1 MSKTKTAW
9 EELGFADTIPMDKI
23 KASIPMIELSKYNQ
37 MVDDRNFYKEKAQTL
52 TAENKELKNEINTAI
67 FISSAATAF
76 IIFSVLAMFLFLKR
90 FKIVKRE
97 V

>member
-1 MSKTKTAW
+1 MSRDIYK
-9 EELGFADTIPMDKI
+9 ELGFADTIPMDKI

>member
-1 MSKTKTAW
+1 
-9 EELGFADTIPMDKI
+9 
-23 KASIPMIELSKYNQ
+23 MIELSKYNQ

-67 FISSAATAF
+67 FISSAVTAF
-76 IIFSVLAMFLFLKR
+76 IIFSTLAMFLFLKR

-97 V
+97 G